1 MQHLQVHGRPLV
13 AILLTVAMLAPT
25 IGHASKEDAQACARG
40 LGQSLDTASVVLE
53 DELQIL
59 SWNIQKAS
67 NVGWAEDLSNF
78 SGDIHLAFIQEA
90 STQAPIAQTIPVP
103 LYQAFAAGYT
113 TDSEET
119 GVLTLS
125 TSSPSLHCNLTA
137 WEPWLGTPKATSI
150 TEYPLRDRDER
161 LLAINMHAVNFAMG
175 LQGFQQQIHALE
187 ELLVEHQ
194 GPVIIAGDL
203 NTWSAGRQQ
212 LVDTFM
218 QRFALTAVDFAPDLR
233 TTAFGR
239 ALDHIYIRGM
249 KPHTAEVI
257 PVSSSDHNPLR
268 VSLQIL

>member
-1 MQHLQVHGRPLV
+1 
-13 AILLTVAMLAPT
+13 
-25 IGHASKEDAQACARG
+25 
-40 LGQSLDTASVVLE
+40 
-53 DELQIL
+53 
-59 SWNIQKAS
+59 
-67 NVGWAEDLSNF
+67 
-78 SGDIHLAFIQEA
+78 
-90 STQAPIAQTIPVP
+90 
-103 LYQAFAAGYT
+103 
-113 TDSEET
+113 
-119 GVLTLS
+119 
-125 TSSPSLHCNLTA
+125 
-137 WEPWLGTPKATSI
+137 
-150 TEYPLRDRDER
+150 
-161 LLAINMHAVNFAMG
+161 MHAVNFAMG